1 MSTSRKAEIGKFLQN
16 SCRSV
21 IVVCIQVELF
31 VAMSVLRCPTFN
43 LTSGIG
49 LVGRLQASWTGHN
62 MSASVD
68 LWSHQEFIGWF
79 LVRYLGEIDFLTRG
93 NGARLAKGVDNEVMG
108 ADTMAVSSEKI
119 PAQIDQPR
127 ISTFL
132 LFEDS

>member
-1 MSTSRKAEIGKFLQN
+1 
-16 SCRSV
+16 
-21 IVVCIQVELF
+21 
-31 VAMSVLRCPTFN
+31 MSVLRCPTFN

-119 PAQIDQPR
+119 LAQIDQPR

-132 LFEDS
+132 SFEDS

>member
-1 MSTSRKAEIGKFLQN
+1 MSTSRKAEIGKFLPN

-21 IVVCIQVELF
+21 IVVCIQVKLF

-62 MSASVD
+62 MSTSVY
-68 LWSHQEFIGWF
+68 LWSHQEFIGCW
-79 LVRYLGEIDFLTRG
+79 VRYLGEIYFLTRG

-108 ADTMAVSSEKI
+108 VDTMAVSSEKT
-119 PAQIDQPR
+119 PLR
-127 ISTFL
+127 KSTSQELAHIFI
-132 LFEDS
+132 